1 MSISRNRELDALEGG
16 RTRFE
21 AKVKH
26 GECGE
31 CVCVCVSNSKC
42 IHSLDNIPYFTS
54 PLLTFTVAFG
64 LAESVAIS
72 AS

>member
-31 CVCVCVSNSKC
+31 CVCVCVSPIVNAYIALIISLTLHL
-42 IHSLDNIPYFTS
+42 HS
-54 PLLTFTVAFG
+54 
-64 LAESVAIS
+64 
-72 AS
+72 